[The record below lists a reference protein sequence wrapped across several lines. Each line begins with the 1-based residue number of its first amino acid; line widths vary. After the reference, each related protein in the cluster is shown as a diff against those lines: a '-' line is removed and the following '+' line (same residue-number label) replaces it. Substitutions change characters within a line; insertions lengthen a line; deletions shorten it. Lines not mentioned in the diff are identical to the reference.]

1 MYITGSESTNQGAAE
16 QARRTFRWCGF
27 VVVAAALV
35 AAGCSGGGTASADS
49 KGGKGGGGKK
59 KGDMVA
65 PVTVARVTQRDV
77 PVEVQVIGNVEAYS
91 TIVVRSQVGGELTKV
106 SFKEGDYIKQGDL
119 LFSID
124 RRQLEAQLS
133 QAEANYSKA
142 KASLGQSQANLA
154 RDTAQQQYLQS
165 QAERFAR
172 LVKEGVLS
180 KEQGEQA
187 YSSAAAM
194 SETINADRAA
204 IESAKAD
211 IAATKAAADNL
222 RVQLTYTEIRSPIN
236 GRTGNLMVK
245 QGNLVAANSAD
256 LVTINQIQP
265 IYVTFAVPEQQL
277 KSVKTYM
284 AQGKLLVTATPQD
297 DPSGKESGYLT
308 FVDNAVDQATGTIK
322 LKGTFQNEDMKLW
335 PGQFVR
341 VVLRLTTQPNAIVVP
356 NQAVQS
362 GQDGSYVYVV
372 KPNST
377 VEVRPVTTGARVEE
391 DLVIED
397 GLQAGETVVTEGQL
411 RLSPGVR
418 VRIRPGSAG
427 GGRQKAGDD

>member
-16 QARRTFRWCGF
+16 QARRTFRWCGI
-27 VVVAAALV
+27 VVVAAALT
-35 AAGCSGGGTASADS
+35 AAGCSAGGTASADS
-49 KGGKGGGGKK
+49 KGGKGGGKK
-59 KGDMVA
+59 KGDMAA
-65 PVTVARVTQRDV
+65 PVTVARVVQRDV

-91 TIVVRSQVGGELTKV
+91 TIAVRSQVGGELTKV
-106 SFKEGDYIKQGDL
+106 SFREGDYIRKGDL
-119 LFSID
+119 LFSVD

-133 QAEANYSKA
+133 QAEANYAKA
-142 KASLGQSQANLA
+142 KASLGQTQANLA

-180 KEQGEQA
+180 KDQGEQA
-187 YSSAAAM
+187 FSSAAAM
-194 SETINADRAA
+194 QETINADGAA

-211 IAATKAAADNL
+211 IAATKAAAENL

-245 QGNLVAANSAD
+245 QGNLVAANSVD

-284 AQGKLLVTATPQD
+284 AQGKLLVSATPQD
-297 DPSGKESGYLT
+297 DPSGKETGYLT
-308 FVDNAVDQATGTIK
+308 FVDNTVDQTTGTIK

-372 KPNST
+372 KQNST

-418 VRIRPGSAG
+418 VRIRPGGAD

>member
-1 MYITGSESTNQGAAE
+1 MVRGGSGCGGAGGGGV
-16 QARRTFRWCGF
+16 F
-27 VVVAAALV
+27 
-35 AAGCSGGGTASADS
+35 GGGTASADS
-49 KGGKGGGGKK
+49 KGGKGGKK
-59 KGDMVA
+59 KGDMAA
-65 PVTVARVTQRDV
+65 PVTVARAVQRDV

-91 TIVVRSQVGGELTKV
+91 TIAVRSQVGGELTKV
-106 SFKEGDYIKQGDL
+106 SFKEGDYIRAGDL

-133 QAEANYSKA
+133 QAEANYAKA
-142 KASLGQSQANLA
+142 KASLGQSQANLG

-165 QAERFAR
+165 QAERFGR

-180 KEQGEQA
+180 KDQGEQA
-187 YSSAAAM
+187 FSSAAAM
-194 SETINADRAA
+194 QETINADQAA

-211 IAATKAAADNL
+211 IAATKAAVENL

-245 QGNLVAANSAD
+245 QGNLVAANSVD

-277 KSVKTYM
+277 RAVKTYM

-297 DPSGKESGYLT
+297 DPSGKETGFLT
-308 FVDNAVDQATGTIK
+308 FVDNTVDQATGTIK
-322 LKGTFQNEDMKLW
+322 LKGTFQNEDRKLW

-372 KPNST
+372 KQNST
-377 VEVRPVTTGARVEE
+377 VEVRAVTAGARVEE
-391 DLVIED
+391 DLVIEN

-411 RLSPGVR
+411 RLSPGARVR
-418 VRIRPGSAG
+418 VRQDRPGGA
-427 GGRQKAGDD
+427 RAKAGDG

>member
-16 QARRTFRWCGF
+16 QARRTFHWCGI
-27 VVVAAALV
+27 VVVAAALA
-35 AAGCSGGGTASADS
+35 AAGCSAGGTASADS
-49 KGGKGGGGKK
+49 KGGKGGGKK
-59 KGDMVA
+59 KGDAAA
-65 PVTVARVTQRDV
+65 PVTVARVVQRDV

-106 SFKEGDYIKQGDL
+106 SFKEGDYIRKGDL

-133 QAEANYSKA
+133 QAEANYAKA

-194 SETINADRAA
+194 SETINADGAA

-245 QGNLVAANSAD
+245 QGNLVAANSVD

-265 IYVTFAVPEQQL
+265 IYATFAVPEQQL
-277 KSVKTYM
+277 KSVKMYM
-284 AQGKLLVTATPQD
+284 AQGKLLVSATPQD
-297 DPSGKESGYLT
+297 DPSGKETGYLT

-377 VEVRPVTTGARVEE
+377 VEVRPVTTGVRVEE

-418 VRIRPGSAG
+418 VRIRPGGAD